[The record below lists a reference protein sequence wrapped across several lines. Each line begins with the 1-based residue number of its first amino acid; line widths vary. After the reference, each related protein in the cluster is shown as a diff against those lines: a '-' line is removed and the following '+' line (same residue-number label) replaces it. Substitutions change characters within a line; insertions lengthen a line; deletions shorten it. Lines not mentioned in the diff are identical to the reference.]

1 MFKISQIHA
10 LQLNCRFTIL
20 HQVLKQRKQSIST
33 MPESLLEKYPH
44 LKLLRSSVSGDPPAS
59 PPSAVDPDAA
69 PSLRRPMSAMTGSK
83 EESPVAAVLRNRKSI
98 LGPGVGARLDRKPIV
113 KPQEPAR

>member
-1 MFKISQIHA
+1 
-10 LQLNCRFTIL
+10 
-20 HQVLKQRKQSIST
+20 

-44 LKLLRSSVSGDPPAS
+44 LKLLRSSVSGDHPAS

-113 KPQEPAR
+113 KLQEPVR